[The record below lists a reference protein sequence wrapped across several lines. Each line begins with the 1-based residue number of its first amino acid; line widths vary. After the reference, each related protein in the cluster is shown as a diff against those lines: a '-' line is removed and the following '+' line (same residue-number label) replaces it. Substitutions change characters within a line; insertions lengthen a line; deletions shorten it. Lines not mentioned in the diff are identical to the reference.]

1 MPRKATESTAY
12 SAVGP
17 AQHSWEPKLS
27 RLPWKGL
34 CALILSIAGVIVAV
48 AILAVSNGDEVKHW
62 RFQPTVYLAIASTV
76 TNITLTYA
84 LFEGV
89 SVSWWCKAL
98 KDGTTAADLH
108 RIWDF
113 GTSFISALLCG
124 RHVNLIAVASL
135 LVALS
140 PINGPLLQRATTL
153 GPASVDTTQ
162 NLQVNVA
169 KLVPQ
174 YFTGIATGRGTH
186 VNMLTTNFSVIT
198 KDFYSRAPVPFK
210 SGCIDTCR
218 ASIPGAG
225 FHVNCSSYQAPYN
238 ASQSEPPIPVANI
251 FGTYFTY
258 DTHEAATTASLDIQY
273 KPEIGCTGELIVRN
287 CSLAAGTVAY
297 DVVIDGPSSTISLAP
312 GTTVWNDTIIGPP
325 DLLLRESGSGLLSTY
340 GGMFLALS
348 NRLTTT
354 LQLRSAGAIGWEYL
368 GSQGESAMGYARNI
382 GSGRATCNITFAD
395 PTADYLQDIRSLM
408 FRTAVLSANETD
420 RQMVTAIATGSHTI
434 YKTNYTFTA
443 LATFVSLLPI
453 VVVLLTFHGSQHLG
467 REVSLS
473 PLEIARAFD
482 APILRNSN
490 SNSPARAL
498 LKQVGYR
505 PVKYGVVSD
514 NAIRRKPVSTQFIRT
529 PYSDLAVNG
538 DATPDFTYSNTIPG
552 EAHQRHGSY
561 HDSPNHVSWQ
571 SGFESDLELMDSHQR
586 AASNRAH
593 LEIADP
599 KRVMPIEKGRSF
611 SNW

>member
-1 MPRKATESTAY
+1 M
-12 SAVGP
+12 
-17 AQHSWEPKLS
+17 S
-27 RLPWKGL
+27 RLPWRGL
-34 CALILSIAGVIVAV
+34 CALILSVAGAVVAF

-62 RFQPTVYLAIASTV
+62 RFQPTVYISIASTV

-89 SVSWWCKAL
+89 SVSWWSKAL

-108 RIWDF
+108 RVWEF

-124 RHVNLIAVASL
+124 RHFNLIAVASL

-140 PINGPLLQRATTL
+140 PINGPLLQRATTQ
-153 GPASVDTTQ
+153 GPTSIDTTQ
-162 NLQVNVA
+162 DLQVDVA
-169 KLVPQ
+169 KLIPEG
-174 YFTGIATGRGTH
+174 FTGIVSGRSNS
-186 VNMLTTNFSVIT
+186 VNLLTTNFSDIT
-198 KDFYSRAPVPFK
+198 KEFYSTTPIPFK

-218 ASIPGAG
+218 ASIHGAG
-225 FHVNCSSYQAPYN
+225 FHVNCSSYRAPYN
-238 ASQSEPPIPVANI
+238 ASDSATPVSDAPFPFPYANV

-258 DTHEAATTASLDIQY
+258 ATREAATSASLDVQY
-273 KPEIGCTGELIVRN
+273 KPEIGCTGELIVGN

-312 GTTVWNDTIIGPP
+312 GTTIWNDTIIGRP
-325 DLLLRESGSGLLSTY
+325 DYLQPENEPNSFSTY

-354 LQLRSAGAIGWEYL
+354 FWLRYSGAIGWEYD
-368 GSQGESAMGYARNI
+368 GAQGESAIGYARNI
-382 GSGRATCNITFAD
+382 GSGIATCNITFSD

-408 FRTAVLSANETD
+408 FRTAVLSANETN
-420 RQMVTAIATGSHTI
+420 RQTITAIATGSHTI

-443 LATFVSLLPI
+443 LATLASLLPI
-453 VVVLLTFHGSQHLG
+453 AVVLLTFHGAQRFG
-467 REVSLS
+467 RQVSLS
-473 PLEIARAFD
+473 PIEVARAFG

-490 SNSPARAL
+490 SNASARAL
-498 LKQVGYR
+498 LKQVGSR
-505 PVKYGVVSD
+505 PVKYGVISD
-514 NAIRRKPVSTQFIRT
+514 NAIRRKPVSTQSFRT
-529 PYSDLAVNG
+529 PYSDEPANG
-538 DATPDFTYSNTIPG
+538 DATPDFAYSNAIPG

-586 AASNRAH
+586 AVPNRTH

-599 KRVMPIEKGRSF
+599 KSVTPVEKGMSF
-611 SNW
+611 GNW